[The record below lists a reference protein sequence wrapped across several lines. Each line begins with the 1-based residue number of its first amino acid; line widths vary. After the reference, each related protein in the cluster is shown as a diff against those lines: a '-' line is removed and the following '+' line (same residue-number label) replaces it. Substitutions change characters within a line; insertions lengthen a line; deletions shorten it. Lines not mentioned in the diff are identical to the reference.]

1 MGDQLHA
8 QHPQEERA
16 GVLGAD
22 SEGVHADARQ
32 HGVNLTRFNLFFPE
46 KRDFFLENAGQFK
59 MGTGGTFTSTT
70 VETDLFFSRRIGLSD
85 TGQVIPILGGARLA
99 GKTGRHNI
107 GILDI
112 QTDPAFNRPGDN
124 FLVARY
130 GADVL
135 KRSRV
140 GAIFINKDTL
150 GGDAHN
156 KWYGFVAD
164 PVRVSGSHDDGP
176 QAAGGRARA

>member
-1 MGDQLHA
+1 
-8 QHPQEERA
+8 
-16 GVLGAD
+16 
-22 SEGVHADARQ
+22 
-32 HGVNLTRFNLFFPE
+32 
-46 KRDFFLENAGQFK
+46 
-59 MGTGGTFTSTT
+59 MGTGGTVTATTGQTGPFFTRRIGPGDPRQAVPNIGRGGTFTSTT

-85 TGQVIPILGGARLA
+85 TGQVIPIIGGARLA

-112 QTDPAFNRPGDN
+112 QTDRAFNRPGDN

-140 GAIFINKDTL
+140 GAIFINKETL
-150 GGDAHN
+150 GGEAHYNRTMGADAN
-156 KWYGFVAD
+156 LVL
-164 PVRVSGSHDDGP
+164 
-176 QAAGGRARA
+176 GRNLQVNS